1 VVENSEAAGGSRHLY
16 TFAGGAPDTMA
27 LYTGSS
33 PDRTTKIALPNGAEV
48 IDFEVKLSGA
58 SSTGW
63 SSVGVD
69 VRDEWMSGTSSGTDA
84 RSDSL
89 SLAMDSRTS
98 TFFGHGPIED
108 VSSQSTAWLDNGSFS
123 IVQPHLSN
131 STENRFNPQQQVS
144 SNAFSAQSQG
154 AILKHHDWLFSSKWS
169 GSTFSNVVERLW
181 PNNATR
187 ESTIHLEQAGCSL
200 PQVHPSS
207 YYGMYGFR
215 DWTVTPDEMLY
226 GILSGYRYH
235 YGNTIQTQYQK
246 VVVMDIRYDDI
257 WTCIDTYDLA
267 PSFGDYSGISY
278 DRVEDKIWVVHNS
291 QRKLVSYEFE
301 ANSQFTRGTQMY
313 TYQSS
318 STHDCGKSGGMV
330 RGLAVHGNLFFMRC
344 KDASST
350 WTTTDVLNAW
360 AVGSTSA
367 LVAQS
372 GTRTI
377 PQIGYGLMY
386 DGERLNTVD
395 CGMYYWGS
403 TTLYFRQYGA
413 GMAYP
418 TNPAPGTSTWIAEP
432 IITSS
437 DVLSVNMETKWSAA
451 ATGDRVDYWVSAD
464 NGTHWEAVESNN
476 TIHFS
481 HPGNELRWKLQLIGS
496 TPISWWV
503 NLEYSTAY
511 QTTGSWLSPPIPT
524 GTEVGKVKPSWSA
537 DLPSG
542 TTLSAFVSNDNGST
556 WQPATNGANTDF
568 TNDGNILRYNIELT
582 SNSDQITPTVDFFTL
597 DYLEGFPDRVEL
609 DIGDDGTW
617 DWKGLTFLGDS
628 SVVASDDSTVGSD
641 VSDAPTLVQAL
652 NQHAIRNGV
661 GTTDIPIAVRAH
673 SSGRIL
679 LSDLDLSYRLQTRVL
694 DASLDGGV
702 LSPDGDWR
710 TLSVRIAPGDEVN
723 SIEKAL
729 ITFEHPSGND
739 SVIEWLANDICGM
752 LDSGEG
758 RLGFD
763 SANCTSVEDAFGT
776 VSLRLPIKS
785 TWLWNDAN
793 DVEVKVTVDDNF
805 GRAIT
810 NWETK
815 HLDLRIENDIQLDG
829 MRVYDETGRELL
841 SHDWVRGGY
850 NLTFSGGIHFEGTQ
864 LTPQAG
870 QFMLRII
877 GQNVTYDGDPIG
889 EAVLMHEE
897 ANPSHGSYSIT
908 FTSPRESSP
917 GGMQFL
923 VQVFNMSN
931 GSVFA
936 NPIYNT
942 IRLILDGNS
951 PLVLSATPIDG
962 AEMHKGPPSPGGQA
976 VSIVIQDSVDP
987 PSQVNLH
994 YWLGCTSRH
1003 EMCSDTDF
1011 DGMPDEIEY
1020 RNKVLTTPDTQAG
1033 GINIFEGLID
1043 DSMLIHGEK
1052 VSFYVDGKDGQQNN
1066 VAMGGT
1072 PVCLDDGTDCD
1083 WSNSLVNYQ
1092 IREEFEPL
1100 LVIDNST
1107 IIGHDDYSPLHPGIP
1122 YNLILQLSDGNGWQD
1137 IGGLQLALGGD
1148 FSDSE
1153 TSIWMEFS
1161 SLEDGT
1167 PIMHVESGGEGLAVS
1182 NLYSAVVLDPE
1193 NETLLMV
1200 NMRFQLTWEFP
1211 EVWDTDGVERF
1222 IPKLEVWDR
1231 SCSEIEDVPC
1241 HTKAD
1246 GLGNDWWSLDN
1257 DLRFDTQQGHIS
1269 AIELRNGNNHY
1280 TGGQEESLVGAGQ
1293 VLRFTGRVMFSED
1306 STPAPAGAFNVV
1318 LGDYD
1323 HLWETRPQEG
1333 GFFRMDFIV
1342 PSVRSGHLD
1351 LYATMSDMP
1360 GFATDSTNSPPR
1372 LQLAVD
1378 STPPVIESVTVATIS
1393 SGGSAPLNLVSALPI
1408 NLELS
1413 DDNGFNVEDSAIF
1426 HYVMQAGASEVSR
1439 GSMEFDDFLIID
1451 DKLIW
1456 LGEIDLT
1463 DNGATKVLPS
1473 YTIHGWVTGADAAG
1487 NPFISEGNTESS
1499 PIGIWS
1505 FIWSGPEVDLRDANS
1520 SVFWDEPSPNAGDTV
1535 TLNIKGKSMN
1545 GVQGTLRFILE
1556 ENQNGDWVDVG
1567 EASVLVGAVNPFH
1580 TTIDYDV
1587 DAQGKDNV
1595 LNFRLR
1601 MLDGDTELDRLTISP
1616 LLLTEEVDRDWSAV
1630 SSQVSDSKLSVVL
1643 YFIMLFAASYGI
1655 WMMVLYRKAISTDEE
1670 EELDHTGVVNLDMQG
1685 KIAPAIPAGF
1695 TPGITP
1701 NQPLQVAATL
1711 PPPMP
1716 VNTVAAPAPSVTPI
1730 APIVN
1735 EAPPIPEEGLPKGWT
1750 EEQWKHYGSK
1760 WLSERAKK

>member
-1 VVENSEAAGGSRHLY
+1 
-16 TFAGGAPDTMA
+16 
-27 LYTGSS
+27 
-33 PDRTTKIALPNGAEV
+33 
-48 IDFEVKLSGA
+48 
-58 SSTGW
+58 
-63 SSVGVD
+63 
-69 VRDEWMSGTSSGTDA
+69 
-84 RSDSL
+84 
-89 SLAMDSRTS
+89 
-98 TFFGHGPIED
+98 
-108 VSSQSTAWLDNGSFS
+108 
-123 IVQPHLSN
+123 
-131 STENRFNPQQQVS
+131 
-144 SNAFSAQSQG
+144 
-154 AILKHHDWLFSSKWS
+154 
-169 GSTFSNVVERLW
+169 
-181 PNNATR
+181 
-187 ESTIHLEQAGCSL
+187 
-200 PQVHPSS
+200 
-207 YYGMYGFR
+207 
-215 DWTVTPDEMLY
+215 
-226 GILSGYRYH
+226 
-235 YGNTIQTQYQK
+235 
-246 VVVMDIRYDDI
+246 
-257 WTCIDTYDLA
+257 
-267 PSFGDYSGISY
+267 
-278 DRVEDKIWVVHNS
+278 
-291 QRKLVSYEFE
+291 
-301 ANSQFTRGTQMY
+301 
-313 TYQSS
+313 
-318 STHDCGKSGGMV
+318 
-330 RGLAVHGNLFFMRC
+330 
-344 KDASST
+344 
-350 WTTTDVLNAW
+350 
-360 AVGSTSA
+360 
-367 LVAQS
+367 
-372 GTRTI
+372 
-377 PQIGYGLMY
+377 
-386 DGERLNTVD
+386 
-395 CGMYYWGS
+395 
-403 TTLYFRQYGA
+403 
-413 GMAYP
+413 
-418 TNPAPGTSTWIAEP
+418 
-432 IITSS
+432 
-437 DVLSVNMETKWSAA
+437 
-451 ATGDRVDYWVSAD
+451 
-464 NGTHWEAVESNN
+464 
-476 TIHFS
+476 
-481 HPGNELRWKLQLIGS
+481 
-496 TPISWWV
+496 
-503 NLEYSTAY
+503 
-511 QTTGSWLSPPIPT
+511 
-524 GTEVGKVKPSWSA
+524 
-537 DLPSG
+537 
-542 TTLSAFVSNDNGST
+542 
-556 WQPATNGANTDF
+556 
-568 TNDGNILRYNIELT
+568 
-582 SNSDQITPTVDFFTL
+582 
-597 DYLEGFPDRVEL
+597 
-609 DIGDDGTW
+609 
-617 DWKGLTFLGDS
+617 
-628 SVVASDDSTVGSD
+628 
-641 VSDAPTLVQAL
+641 
-652 NQHAIRNGV
+652 
-661 GTTDIPIAVRAH
+661 
-673 SSGRIL
+673 
-679 LSDLDLSYRLQTRVL
+679 
-694 DASLDGGV
+694 
-702 LSPDGDWR
+702 
-710 TLSVRIAPGDEVN
+710 
-723 SIEKAL
+723 
-729 ITFEHPSGND
+729 
-739 SVIEWLANDICGM
+739 
-752 LDSGEG
+752 
-758 RLGFD
+758 
-763 SANCTSVEDAFGT
+763 
-776 VSLRLPIKS
+776 
-785 TWLWNDAN
+785 
-793 DVEVKVTVDDNF
+793 
-805 GRAIT
+805 
-810 NWETK
+810 
-815 HLDLRIENDIQLDG
+815 
-829 MRVYDETGRELL
+829 
-841 SHDWVRGGY
+841 

-1182 NLYSAVVLDPE
+1182 NLCSAVVLDPE

-1378 STPPVIESVTVATIS
+1378 STHPVIESVTVATIS

-1499 PIGIWS
+1499 PIGTWS

-1587 DAQGKDNV
+1587 DAHGKDNV

-1670 EELDHTGVVNLDMQG
+1670 EELDHTEVVNLDMQG